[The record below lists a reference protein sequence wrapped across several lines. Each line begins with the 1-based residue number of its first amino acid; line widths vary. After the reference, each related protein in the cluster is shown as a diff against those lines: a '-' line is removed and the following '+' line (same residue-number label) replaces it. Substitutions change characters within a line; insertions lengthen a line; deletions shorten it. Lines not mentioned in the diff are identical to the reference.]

1 MDNALVTHPQTPQ
14 EASAWYRENL
24 VSDASGAKR
33 APGSM
38 EGVQSAGGQPPAGSQ
53 VMMDGGSRP
62 GVTWSPAQQQQQAS
76 ANGAPAV
83 AQASLSM
90 PQGSNG
96 QAAGSKA
103 DGADPSQSAVDAGGK
118 NGLTVA
124 GSGIVP
130 VLQ

>member
-24 VSDASGAKR
+24 ASDASGAKR

-38 EGVQSAGGQPPAGSQ
+38 EGVQQTGGQPPAGSQ
-53 VMMDGGSRP
+53 GMMDGRP
-62 GVTWSPAQQQQQAS
+62 GSTWSPAQQQQQAS
-76 ANGAPAV
+76 VNGAPAV

-96 QAAGSKA
+96 QVAGGKT
-103 DGADPSQSAVDAGGK
+103 DGADPSQSTVDAGGK